1 MKVVFYRAPGKFREE
16 SLLRAIK
23 TACKLA
29 GDTIVEVL
37 NNVETPEPGDVGI
50 MVGMKASALRDKCV
64 AAGQRVVVADKG
76 YDRKDDWWRVSINA
90 HQPTAYLMTM
100 YRPADRMRDSGWKF
114 KPWRRDGDGRFVLI
128 AGGGAKYHSV
138 WQMEGP
144 AAWAGST
151 VRGVRAAG
159 WRGEIQYR
167 PKPSQPDKTV
177 PADSVLS
184 SPKYMSQAL
193 DGAHAMVTFG
203 SNACFEAVL
212 AGVPS
217 VILGDAVLAPISSTS
232 LADVCSPR
240 LATDAEREQLL
251 RALAYCQF
259 RETEWK
265 AGTAWPEIKRQLD
278 EVGRCGGI

>member
-16 SLLRAIK
+16 SLMAAVRRA
-23 TACKLA
+23 CELA
-29 GDTIVEVL
+29 GDTFTEAL
-37 NNVETPEPGDVGI
+37 NSVDTPEPCDVCF
-50 MVGMKASALRDKCV
+50 MVGMKASALRDRCV

-100 YRPADRMRDSGWKF
+100 YRPPDRMRAAGWTF
-114 KPWRRDGDGRFVLI
+114 KPWRRDGRFVLI

-138 WQMEGP
+138 WNMEGP
-144 AAWAGST
+144 AAWAGSM

-217 VILGDAVLAPISSTS
+217 VILGDAVLAPISSTK
-232 LADVCSPR
+232 LADVTAPR
-240 LATDAEREQLL
+240 LASDAEREQLL

-259 RETEWK
+259 RESEWK

-278 EVGRCGGI
+278 EVGRCGAI